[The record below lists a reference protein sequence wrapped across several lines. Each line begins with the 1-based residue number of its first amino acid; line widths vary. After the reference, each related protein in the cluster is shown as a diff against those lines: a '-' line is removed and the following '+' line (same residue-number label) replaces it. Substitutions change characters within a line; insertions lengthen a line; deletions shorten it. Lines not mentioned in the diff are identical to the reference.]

1 MGQNLFSPGECE
13 MGKVGVGAWK
23 KYAQNGKEDEHEKK
37 ISFIWSSCKERFFS
51 VEKSV

>member
-23 KYAQNGKEDEHEKK
+23 KFIIKKGKEDEHEKK
-37 ISFIWSSCKERFFS
+37 IAL
-51 VEKSV
+51 V